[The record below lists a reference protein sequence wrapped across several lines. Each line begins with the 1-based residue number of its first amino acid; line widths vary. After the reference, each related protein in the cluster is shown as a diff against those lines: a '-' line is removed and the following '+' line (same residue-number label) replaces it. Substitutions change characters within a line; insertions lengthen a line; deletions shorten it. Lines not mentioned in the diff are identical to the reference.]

1 MRKLNRQWR
10 LVTTGVLA
18 AAAVFHLWFVGIVGT
33 MPERLLNSAHLAFL
47 LPVAFLLYPASA
59 TRSPRSRPSLLDGV
73 LIALTL
79 VVTLYVAINQPYLDE
94 RIESVSR
101 VTNTQV
107 VFGTLALLVLL
118 EATRRVIGLGM
129 AIVLAIAMLYLT
141 CGSQLPGQLG
151 FQTISYRRCIEIMY
165 LGGDGGMFG
174 QLTGIS
180 AGELILFIL
189 FGAFLTR
196 TGIGDWFAEVSAAI
210 AGTWTGGA
218 AKIAVIYSGLF
229 GGVSGSPTADLY
241 ATGVYTIPLMKR
253 SGFDASYAAGLAA
266 ASAVGSQIMPP
277 LMGASVFIMAALLG
291 RSFASIAAVAIIPAL
306 LFFLAKGAA
315 AHYQAKRDGVGALP
329 ASEIPPLRQTLK
341 GAYYVLPIVVLIGSL
356 YAGFSPVRCALYG
369 LFAAFLISFTKPSTR
384 QTPRRVIDTLAKGA
398 GATIVV
404 AVPCAAAGVIVSMLT
419 QTGLGLAFS
428 TIIAGIAHGSVV
440 LALVLAAIA
449 ALILGIGVPTT
460 PAYILTA
467 AVAAPALTRLGIDPL
482 AANMFVLYFA
492 VLSNIHPPVGI
503 TSYAAAG
510 IADAPPMRT
519 GMQALKIAVPG
530 FVIPFA
536 FAYHPALLFQGDIT
550 DFPLTAALTT
560 ASVMGIA
567 AGLAGY
573 LLAPLRVTERVI
585 LVLGSFLLVG
595 RSPWIIGFGALCVLA
610 IWAKQA
616 LQRRRALA
624 DVAADPVPQV
634 GHRRW
639 QPVVVGAPAAS
650 FRDNAAATTAPRA
663 TTPSRLDANE
673 ELSP

>member
-1 MRKLNRQWR
+1 MVAL
-10 LVTTGVLA
+10 LA
-18 AAAVFHLWFVGIVGT
+18 TAAVFHLYYVGIVGT

-47 LPVAFLLYPASA
+47 IPAAFLLYPASA
-59 TRSPRSRPSLLDGV
+59 TRSPKTRPSLLDLG

-79 VVTLYVAINQPYLDE
+79 VVTLYVAINQPELDL
-94 RIESVSR
+94 RIESVSP
-101 VTNTQV
+101 VTDTQV
-107 VFGTLALLVLL
+107 VLGTIAMLILL
-118 EATRRVIGLGM
+118 EATRRVIGMGM
-129 AIVLAIAMLYLT
+129 AIVLIVAMLYLIF
-141 CGSQLPGQLG
+141 GSQLPGQLG
-151 FQTISYRRCIEIMY
+151 FPAISYRRCIEIMY
-165 LGGDGGMFG
+165 LGQDGGMFG

-180 AGELILFIL
+180 ANELILFIL
-189 FGAFLTR
+189 FGAFLTS

-210 AGTWTGGA
+210 AGTWTGGG

-253 SGFDASYAAGLAA
+253 NGFDASYAAGLAA

-315 AHYQAKRDGVGALP
+315 AHYQAKRDGIGALP
-329 ASEIPPLRQTLK
+329 ASEIPPLRHALR
-341 GAYYVLPIVVLIGSL
+341 GSYYVLPIVVLIGAL
-356 YAGFSPVRCALYG
+356 YSGFSPVRAAVYALI
-369 LFAAFLISFTKPSTR
+369 AAFAMSFAKPSTR
-384 QTPRRVIDTLAKGA
+384 QSPKRLVETLAKGA

-404 AVPCAAAGVIVSMLT
+404 AIPCAAAGVIVSMLT

-428 TIIAGIAHGSVV
+428 TIITSLAEGSVV

-467 AVAAPALTRLGIDPL
+467 AVAAPALIHLGIDPL
-482 AANMFVLYFA
+482 SANMFVLYFA

-510 IADAPPMRT
+510 IAEAPPMRT
-519 GMQALKIAVPG
+519 GIQAVKIAVPG

-536 FAYHPALLFQGDIT
+536 FCYHPSLLFQGSVA
-550 DFPLTAALTT
+550 DFPLTAILTT
-560 ASVMGIA
+560 ASVIGIA

-573 LLAPLRVTERVI
+573 LLAPLRIAERAAI
-585 LVLGSFLLVG
+585 VLGSFLLVAAT
-595 RSPWIIGFGALCVLA
+595 PWIIGLGALLVLT
-610 IWAKQA
+610 ICAKQTV
-616 LQRRRALA
+616 QRRYAAPELA
-624 DVAADPVPQV
+624 PKTSWRPLPA
-634 GHRRW
+634 
-639 QPVVVGAPAAS
+639 GAPAAG
-650 FRDNAAATTAPRA
+650 AA
-663 TTPSRLDANE
+663 PSRHDPNE
-673 ELSP
+673 EFLP

>member
-1 MRKLNRQWR
+1 MRRLSGAWR
-10 LVTTGVLA
+10 VAMIAILA
-18 AAAVFHLWFVGIVGT
+18 TAAVFHLYYVGIVGT

-47 LPVAFLLYPASA
+47 IPAAFLLYPASA
-59 TRSPRSRPSLLDGV
+59 ERSPKTRPSWLDLG

-79 VVTLYVAINQPYLDE
+79 VVTLYVAINQPDLDL
-94 RIESVSR
+94 RIESVSP
-101 VTNTQV
+101 VTDTQV
-107 VFGTLALLVLL
+107 VLGTIAMLILL
-118 EATRRVIGLGM
+118 EATRRVIGMGM
-129 AIVLAIAMLYLT
+129 AIVLVVAMLYLVF
-141 CGSQLPGQLG
+141 GAQLPGQLG
-151 FQTISYRRCIEIMY
+151 FPAISYRRCIEIMY
-165 LGGDGGMFG
+165 LGQDGGMFG

-180 AGELILFIL
+180 ANELILFIL
-189 FGAFLTR
+189 FGAFLTS

-210 AGTWTGGA
+210 AGTWTGGG

-253 SGFDASYAAGLAA
+253 NGFDASYAAGLAA

-315 AHYQAKRDGVGALP
+315 AHYQAKRDGIGALP
-329 ASEIPPLRQTLK
+329 ASEIPPLRHALR
-341 GAYYVLPIVVLIGSL
+341 GSYYVLPIVVLIGAL
-356 YAGFSPVRCALYG
+356 YSGFSPVRAAVYALI
-369 LFAAFLISFTKPSTR
+369 AAFAMSFAKPSTR
-384 QTPRRVIDTLAKGA
+384 QSPKRLIETLAKGA

-404 AVPCAAAGVIVSMLT
+404 AIPCAAAGVIVSILT

-428 TIIAGIAHGSVV
+428 TIITSLAEGSVV

-467 AVAAPALTRLGIDPL
+467 AVAAPALIHLGIDPL
-482 AANMFVLYFA
+482 SANMFVLYFA

-510 IADAPPMRT
+510 IAEAPPMRT
-519 GMQALKIAVPG
+519 GIQAVKIAVPG

-536 FAYHPALLFQGDIT
+536 FCYHPSLLFQGPVAN
-550 DFPLTAALTT
+550 FPLTAILTT
-560 ASVMGIA
+560 FSVIGIA

-573 LLAPLRVTERVI
+573 LLAPLRIAERAI
-585 LVLGSFLLVG
+585 IVLGSFLLVAG
-595 RSPWIIGFGALCVLA
+595 TPWVIGLGALLVLA
-610 IWAKQA
+610 ICAKQA
-616 LQRRRALA
+616 VQRRS
-624 DVAADPVPQV
+624 AAPELVPETSW
-634 GHRRW
+634 R
-639 QPVVVGAPAAS
+639 PLPAGAPAAG
-650 FRDNAAATTAPRA
+650 AAH
-663 TTPSRLDANE
+663 SRHDSNE
-673 ELSP
+673 EFLP